1 MAAIPNNS
9 RALAQATAVQ
19 PQHDEQWTC
28 VVCGDTNSFGAGGQG
43 RRPFAIDGPLY
54 CVDCITEQF
63 QLATDDESSW
73 PPGIGSNTINIDD
86 FVGVLPVDFVER
98 YRAQEQIYNAGGAL
112 MRVHCPY
119 DRAATE
125 TEPAERCNAFMGRLI
140 QHEDIDGADP
150 RHWGDRPGCPRYN
163 NPNPRRDSPLPSW
176 DKADYEIQDVARTLL
191 DDRQLRLMD
200 DDSLSTAG
208 IPPLYPPSR
217 ERDLS
222 GMVFAQPT
230 QRPSRY
236 RGFARRVVD
245 IHDRLVRGDLV
256 QLWCSEDDVRRKTV
270 RYKQGHLLVG
280 VLSAL
285 RQVATMMHNH
295 SELNSGRLTPLERTL
310 ARIEYTHHVCIFR
323 QLFRAYNRN
332 FIKSDWPDDLRLDS
346 NQGWQIICATLR
358 PLQLTTGEDPA
369 TLRQDLADLGL
380 MVEDLSTR
388 HTAAHPGDPANAVE
402 GRPLVTSIVAHLQA
416 ILAILKPRQL
426 NDAGRLSLPDSVFV
440 QSFRNALVD
449 SLRSVDATPQA
460 AQAFC
465 DLDNDHAMAYELAHQ
480 LPTLAMDAA
489 DESDRGGEAGHWAE
503 NHAWLQDM
511 LLSVGQERQQIA
523 EADEDGQPRLEQLYH
538 LLSELEPLFRH
549 MATPPTMYLD
559 IPAQAWNTA
568 LRIRDATGY
577 KPGRGPVRAVF
588 ADAYAFLREI
598 LAMYDRKTPGDL
610 DRTPA
615 SLLPQTERA
624 NFHRRYGVVCDNL
637 IAKQERKIQ
646 SLAVRGQADRHTD
659 VAIRLLSALQHL
671 LRRLNEP
678 GQHPRQGNQEMLD
691 HVRESWIRLDYGWGD
706 FENRTEWARG
716 DDSVFTIV
724 RAVLL
729 AADRV
734 MEINAQAETA
744 RALLVAHLRA
754 AENALQSSTDGEY
767 VGGISAAWDRDT
779 AIWQSVDCNIHPDHA
794 DTFDA
799 LLDHIG
805 QVLHLGGLPA
815 VIRTGDS
822 DREYTDVS
830 TESKT
835 CV

>member
-140 QHEDIDGADP
+140 
-150 RHWGDRPGCPRYN
+150 R
-163 NPNPRRDSPLPSW
+163 
-176 DKADYEIQDVARTLL
+176 
-191 DDRQLRLMD
+191 
-200 DDSLSTAG
+200 
-208 IPPLYPPSR
+208 
-217 ERDLS
+217 
-222 GMVFAQPT
+222 
-230 QRPSRY
+230 
-236 RGFARRVVD
+236 
-245 IHDRLVRGDLV
+245 
-256 QLWCSEDDVRRKTV
+256 
-270 RYKQGHLLVG
+270 
-280 VLSAL
+280 
-285 RQVATMMHNH
+285 
-295 SELNSGRLTPLERTL
+295 
-310 ARIEYTHHVCIFR
+310 
-323 QLFRAYNRN
+323 
-332 FIKSDWPDDLRLDS
+332 
-346 NQGWQIICATLR
+346 
-358 PLQLTTGEDPA
+358 
-369 TLRQDLADLGL
+369 
-380 MVEDLSTR
+380 
-388 HTAAHPGDPANAVE
+388 
-402 GRPLVTSIVAHLQA
+402 RPLVTSIVAHLQA

-822 DREYTDVS
+822 DREYTDELWLAERSRYTLREAGGHGNDVVVIEWVPRLGRILDS
-830 TESKT
+830 QIASQIAEGETNALQWRARMERRSGT
-835 CV
+835 LVNGNEYVDLTAED